1 MQIIENMRV
10 FNIRGGGLH
19 PVIVELRTKDGIVG
33 YGEAAVA
40 YGLGADAAAG
50 MLSDLSPRVI
60 GADAAFPRHVW
71 QEIYDNSFWTKGGG
85 AIEFAALSA
94 IDQALWDIKAKS
106 LGVPV
111 YELFGAKFE
120 SAIETYANGW
130 STLHDD
136 VTAWA
141 NSAERPLKDGFR
153 ILKCYPLATRQKGAT
168 LRHVQR
174 RQLDDDAFR
183 RAIDRVK
190 TLRKVVGSDIGLM
203 FDLSGGL
210 NNDQLI
216 RFMDVCAEVDAIWVE
231 EPLDPFNFQGLK
243 NLAGR
248 WPVPI
253 AAGERIYTRN
263 GFRNLLDTGGVD
275 IVMPDVGNCGGVFE
289 LVQIAAMAEAYNA
302 RLSIHNCASSLLTA
316 ASVQVATASAMAM
329 PLETYPYYSEKNDY
343 VQVLHNPPEKTIVN
357 GKLRVSDLPGLGAE
371 VDLNAIG
378 PFCSFDYIRDAA

>member
-1 MQIIENMRV
+1 MHIVENMRV

-19 PVIVELRTKDGIVG
+19 PVLVELRTKDGILG

-40 YGLGADAAAG
+40 YGLGANAVAG
-50 MLSDLSPRVI
+50 MLSDFSPRVI
-60 GADAAFPRHVW
+60 GADASFPRHVW
-71 QEIYDNSFWTKGGG
+71 HEIYDNSFWTKGGG
-85 AIEFAALSA
+85 AITFAALSA

-111 YELFGAKFE
+111 YELFGAKFQ
-120 SAIETYANGW
+120 STIEVYANGW

-136 VTAWA
+136 VINWA
-141 NSAERPLKDGFR
+141 NAAERPLKDGFR
-153 ILKCYPLATRQKGAT
+153 ILKCYPLATRQEGAT

-174 RQLDDDAFR
+174 RQLDNDAFR
-183 RAIDRVK
+183 RAVDRVK
-190 TLRKVVGSDIGLM
+190 TLRKVVGPEIGLM

-216 RFMDVCAEVDAIWVE
+216 RFMDVCAELDVIWIE

-243 NLAGR
+243 DLSGR
-248 WPVPI
+248 WSIPI

-263 GFRNLLDTGGVD
+263 GFRNLLDTKGID

-289 LVQIAAMAEAYNA
+289 LMQIAAMAEAYNA
-302 RLSIHNCASSLLTA
+302 RVSIHNCGSSLLTGASIQVAAA
-316 ASVQVATASAMAM
+316 ASMAM

-343 VQVLHNPPEKTIVN
+343 VQVLRNPLEKSIVG
-357 GKLRVSDLPGLGAE
+357 GKLEVATLPGLGVE
-371 VDLNAIG
+371 IDLEAIE
-378 PFCSFDYIRDAA
+378 PFRSFDHLRDAT